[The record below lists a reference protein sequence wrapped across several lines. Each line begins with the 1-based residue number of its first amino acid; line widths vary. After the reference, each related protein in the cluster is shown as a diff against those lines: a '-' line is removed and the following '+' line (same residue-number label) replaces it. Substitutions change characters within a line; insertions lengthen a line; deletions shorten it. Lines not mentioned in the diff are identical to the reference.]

1 MLRKR
6 ATKWDREIVL
16 IRKGENNRDRKRERE
31 RRVYKERKRRSIY
44 RERVLIE
51 KSEIEDEKVGEKEK
65 TIYRKLI
72 VKEKEQI
79 RLSGFYK
86 KTRWITEEQIKN
98 KK

>member
-6 ATKWDREIVL
+6 ETKWDREIVL

-51 KSEIEDEKVGEKEK
+51 KKWNRGWKSGGERKNDISK
-65 TIYRKLI
+65 TYCKRERANKTVRILQKNEVNNWRTD
-72 VKEKEQI
+72 
-79 RLSGFYK
+79 K
-86 KTRWITEEQIKN
+86 K
-98 KK
+98 